1 MIKLSGQGSL
11 YRQLYESL
19 KNTILAGEY
28 KAGEKL
34 PSSRELAKSLH
45 VSRNTVI
52 NCYEQLLAEGY
63 IETRFGSGSFVADN
77 DLSKQQQLPKQ
88 HYRPPKLSDSAQY
101 SLKQWQAYDLN
112 HLDRAALD
120 VNFQYGPVDINEYLL
135 KDINQIARRF
145 SQTLDS
151 NYQRPEGLLK
161 LRESIA
167 RYAQQNRGCQCN
179 ADNIVIT
186 NGSQQALDLIARLLI
201 QKGEKVIIEE
211 PGYRGA
217 AQAFSNAGAELIRC
231 DVDIEGIDLDKID
244 PDNKSNSTRNN
255 NVRLVYTTPSHQF
268 PTGAVLPLSRRIKL
282 LEWANANNAF
292 IVEDDYDSEFRYQG
306 PPIEA
311 IQGLDQSGQ
320 TIYIGTFSKVLSP
333 VLRIGY
339 VILPTPLVEPF
350 TALKWCSDRH
360 SPLLNQQIL
369 AEFINSPLYAR
380 HLKRMRKI
388 YSRRREIL
396 ISKLEEYF
404 GDEISVE
411 GTNAGIHLLV
421 WFKQLDAAKEAD
433 FIQLAKNK
441 SVGVYSANKLYQK
454 PPENLGLLIGYGNS
468 SCDQIER
475 GIERLAECYSSL
487 TQQ

>member
-19 KNTILAGEY
+19 KNTIMTGEY

-34 PSSRELAKSLH
+34 SSSRELAKSLQ

-77 DLSKQQQLPKQ
+77 DLNKQQQLP
-88 HYRPPKLSDSAQY
+88 RNNGRSPKLSESAQY
-101 SLKQWQAYDLN
+101 SLKQWQAYDPN
-112 HLDRAALD
+112 HIDRGSLD
-120 VNFQYGPVDINEYLL
+120 VNFQYGPVEINEYLL
-135 KDINQIARRF
+135 KDINRIGRRF

-151 NYQRPEGLLK
+151 HYQRPEGLLK
-161 LRESIA
+161 LRQSIA
-167 RYAQQNRGCQCN
+167 RYTQQNRGCRCN
-179 ADNIVIT
+179 AENIVIT
-186 NGSQQALDLIARLLI
+186 NGSQQALDIIARLLI
-201 QKGEKVIIEE
+201 QKGEQVIIEE

-217 AQAFSNAGAELIRC
+217 AQAFSNAGAEIIRC
-231 DVDIEGIDLDKID
+231 NVDKDGIDIDKIH
-244 PDNKSNSTRNN
+244 PKIKLNSEENT
-255 NVRLVYTTPSHQF
+255 NVRFIYTTPSHQF

-282 LEWANANNAF
+282 LEWANENNAF
-292 IVEDDYDSEFRYQG
+292 IIEDDYDSEFRYKG

-333 VLRIGY
+333 VLRLGY
-339 VILPTPLVEPF
+339 VILPDSLIEPF
-350 TALKWCSDRH
+350 IALKWCSDRH

-380 HLKRMRKI
+380 HLKRMRKT
-388 YSRRREIL
+388 YARRRQTL
-396 ISKLEEYF
+396 IANLEKQF
-404 GDEISVE
+404 SDEISVE

-421 WFKQLDAAKEAD
+421 WFKNIDAAKEQEL
-433 FIQLAKNK
+433 IQLAKDNICRDLFSK
-441 SVGVYSANKLYQK
+441 
-454 PPENLGLLIGYGNS
+454 
-468 SCDQIER
+468 
-475 GIERLAECYSSL
+475 
-487 TQQ
+487 